1 MKYDVFISYSRKDY
15 VDKNMQVIP
24 GNIVS
29 QIKDLLDENGITYWF
44 DEDGIYSGDVFARV
58 IARNIMMSKIMLFIS
73 TENSN
78 QSPWTC
84 DEVAVA
90 REYGKKIIP
99 FRYDQSLYNVDVII
113 YLAKLDFI
121 DYTANPNVALD
132 RLLSSIN
139 EHLQSA
145 NHDEVEGERVK
156 RIKEINDSITKHTEV
171 LESFENEIIE
181 HEKSLLEL
189 KYKRDKLNE
198 ALKELKEERVA
209 LLGFV
214 PQHLPEV
221 EVPESK
227 TYRVG
232 DYYDDGIKQGVVFEV
247 WDDGKHGKIVSLEQ
261 SEEKLLWCTGVQ
273 YNRHIDVK
281 ASSSTDGQVNTDKV
295 MKRKDKDEYPAFK
308 WCRSCGEEWYLPAI
322 DELKLLLNKRV
333 CEAVN
338 KTLERRGV
346 IKLNDRITGQGYW
359 SSTESS
365 GVFCAWGVYLKDDYT
380 RSYLKVNEG
389 YVRAVATF

>member
-1 MKYDVFISYSRKDY
+1 
-15 VDKNMQVIP
+15 
-24 GNIVS
+24 
-29 QIKDLLDENGITYWF
+29 
-44 DEDGIYSGDVFARV
+44 
-58 IARNIMMSKIMLFIS
+58 
-73 TENSN
+73 
-78 QSPWTC
+78 
-84 DEVAVA
+84 
-90 REYGKKIIP
+90 
-99 FRYDQSLYNVDVII
+99 
-113 YLAKLDFI
+113 
-121 DYTANPNVALD
+121 
-132 RLLSSIN
+132 
-139 EHLQSA
+139 
-145 NHDEVEGERVK
+145 
-156 RIKEINDSITKHTEV
+156 
-171 LESFENEIIE
+171 
-181 HEKSLLEL
+181 
-189 KYKRDKLNE
+189 
-198 ALKELKEERVA
+198 
-209 LLGFV
+209 
-214 PQHLPEV
+214 V

-261 SEEKLLWCTGVQ
+261 SEEKLLWCTAMQ

-338 KTLERRGV
+338 KTLERRGA

>member
-1 MKYDVFISYSRKDY
+1 
-15 VDKNMQVIP
+15 MQVMP
-24 GNIVS
+24 GKIVS
-29 QIKDLLDENGITYWF
+29 QIKDLLAENGITYWF

-121 DYTANPNVALD
+121 DYMANPNVALD

-261 SEEKLLWCTGVQ
+261 SEEKLLWCTAVQ

-338 KTLERRGV
+338 KTLERRGA